1 MGQANGAP
9 DGQAG
14 DCMDVLEFLLIPL
27 GFAVGAYG
35 TIVGAG
41 GGFVLVPVLLLIY
54 PDEDPVGI
62 TSISLAVVFFNAISG
77 SAAYARLR
85 RIDYRSGLIFA
96 LASLP
101 SALAGAFVVDYVPRA
116 AFDTVFGVTLL
127 SVAAYTVWSVGRPQA
142 MRAPLRGRFAVL
154 RVMPGANPGESFRYS
169 YHLVQ
174 AIALSIAI
182 GFLSSLL
189 GIGGGVFQVPAMVT
203 MLRFPVHVAT
213 ATSQFTL
220 MFMSGEASAVHLAN
234 GDLVGQNIVRA
245 LLLAVGVVPGA
256 QLGARLAQR
265 FHGPMIARLLAVALV
280 IVGTRLLYAG
290 VTG

>member
-1 MGQANGAP
+1 
-9 DGQAG
+9 
-14 DCMDVLEFLLIPL
+14 LIPL
-27 GFAVGAYG
+27 GFVIGAYG

-41 GGFVLVPVLLLIY
+41 GGFVLVPVLLIIY
-54 PDEDPVGI
+54 PDEDPVVV
-62 TSISLAVVFFNAISG
+62 TSISLGVVFFNAISG

-101 SALAGAFVVDYVPRA
+101 SALAGAFVVDYVPRSTFDV
-116 AFDTVFGVTLL
+116 AFGMTLL
-127 SVAAYTVWSVGRPQA
+127 AVAAYTVWSVGRPQT
-142 MRAPLRGRFAVL
+142 MRTPLRGRFAVL
-154 RVMPGANPGESFRYS
+154 CEMPGAHPGESFRYS
-169 YHLVQ
+169 YHLLQ
-174 AIALSIAI
+174 ALAISIGI

-220 MFMSGEASAVHLAN
+220 MFMSGEASIVHLAN
-234 GDLVGQNIVRA
+234 GDLAGENIMRA
-245 LLLAVGVVPGA
+245 LLLAVGAVPGA
-256 QLGARLAQR
+256 QVGARLAQR

-280 IVGTRLLYAG
+280 IVGGRLLYTG
-290 VTG
+290 VMG